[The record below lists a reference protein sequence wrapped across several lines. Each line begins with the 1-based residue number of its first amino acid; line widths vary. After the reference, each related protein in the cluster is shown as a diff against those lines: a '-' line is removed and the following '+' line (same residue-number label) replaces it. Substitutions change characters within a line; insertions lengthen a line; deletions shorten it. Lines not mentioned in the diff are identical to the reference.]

1 VVDDLSA
8 GTRERIPEGCRLVE
22 LDITDAGGV
31 AETIRAA
38 APEFVCHLAAQ
49 ASVTASVR
57 DPARD
62 LEVNVLGTMHVCSV
76 AADVGAPVV
85 FASTGGAL
93 YGEGAPLP
101 TPESAA
107 TEPLAPYGAS
117 KLSGE
122 AYLGTWSRLH
132 GIPNVVLRLGNVYG
146 PRQSAHG
153 EAGVVAIFSGAL
165 NEGRPVTVFG
175 DGLQT
180 RDYVHVTDV
189 ARAFLLAARGGETA
203 TYNVGTG
210 EETTV
215 LRLLDLLERAAGT
228 EAERNFE
235 PLRAG
240 ELSASALDSSRIGAA
255 RGWTPEIGLE
265 QGLAET
271 YAWYSGQPA

>member
-1 VVDDLSA
+1 
-8 GTRERIPEGCRLVE
+8 
-22 LDITDAGGV
+22 
-31 AETIRAA
+31 
-38 APEFVCHLAAQ
+38 
-49 ASVTASVR
+49 
-57 DPARD
+57 
-62 LEVNVLGTMHVCSV
+62 
-76 AADVGAPVV
+76 
-85 FASTGGAL
+85 
-93 YGEGAPLP
+93 
-101 TPESAA
+101 
-107 TEPLAPYGAS
+107 
-117 KLSGE
+117 
-122 AYLGTWSRLH
+122 
-132 GIPNVVLRLGNVYG
+132 VLRLGNVYG
-146 PRQSAHG
+146 QRQSAHG

-189 ARAFLLAARGGETA
+189 ARAFLLAARGRERA

-240 ELSASALDSSRIGAA
+240 ELTASALDSSRIGAA
-255 RGWTPEIGLE
+255 LGWTPEIGLE

-271 YAWYSGQPA
+271 YAWYRDQPG